1 MKFNLKKLGQ
11 FLEVPLALLIALL
24 SVSLV
29 IPSLP
34 DSSNNELLL
43 GLLATFTVYLAA
55 IWISYRVKFKFDKIS
70 WSLAFLW
77 LAILGFST
85 LFFRFANFIITN
97 LSEIYGFDY
106 NFIFRSNLQAF
117 SFSWVE
123 YLLIILLFFVQT
135 LAEEWVFRGWLL
147 STLKTKFSANF
158 SIFLSAIIFG
168 VYHVPGSIFPVSNFI
183 STFCLAIGW
192 GYVAHK
198 TSSFFNT
205 WPVHFLNNLF
215 FSFILG
221 YNQYFFSQAA
231 IFKMDNLPNN
241 LPWVIIFIVSNAIW
255 IWMAK
260 RLLKK
265 LIPVWETTIHI

>member
-106 NFIFRSNLQAF
+106 NLFCSIPT
-117 SFSWVE
+117 
-123 YLLIILLFFVQT
+123 LLC
-135 LAEEWVFRGWLL
+135 G
-147 STLKTKFSANF
+147 
-158 SIFLSAIIFG
+158 
-168 VYHVPGSIFPVSNFI
+168 
-183 STFCLAIGW
+183 
-192 GYVAHK
+192 
-198 TSSFFNT
+198 
-205 WPVHFLNNLF
+205 
-215 FSFILG
+215 
-221 YNQYFFSQAA
+221 
-231 IFKMDNLPNN
+231 
-241 LPWVIIFIVSNAIW
+241 
-255 IWMAK
+255 K
-260 RLLKK
+260 R
-265 LIPVWETTIHI
+265 HQ